1 MRQSRELTRAGLVA
15 GGLALCVTYVLWPL
29 LTAGADVVPGRD
41 SVNNYYWELF
51 TRMAFA
57 EGRLPHWNPYY
68 FTGFPHLS
76 DPQTMVLY
84 PPAMLLR
91 PLPPASFLVAMA
103 GLHIWWG
110 GVGALFLARMLGLG
124 WPAAAAGAVAA
135 MLGGSTGPWLQNGHL
150 LLLYVA
156 SWLPWAFAFAMIS
169 TRRPTLLPHPALVMV
184 MAMVFLTGYLQGT
197 LYVGAVVGL
206 YFLYASIWPEQGAA
220 SRVTPLLQLVILALL
235 SAGVSAFQLLP
246 TLGLVGEASRTGGLD
261 YRDALK
267 GAWTFRD
274 LTRIFFPFQG
284 LAGDPPHR
292 LMSDA
297 TIYVGWALTCLVP
310 FAFLDRGRRRVIV
323 FLAIVSGLALA
334 LALGDELGV
343 YRLHYALLPGLRVP
357 GRALFLVTFAA
368 AILGAIG
375 LARFADAAA
384 RRDWSTLAAGAALAG
399 VVVTASL
406 STASLQTTNGV
417 VPMHGWPWLPLAL
430 IAGVIVGGAT
440 ATLGGARATG
450 TLVVLL
456 VTVDLLSFVRRAP
469 DLVQVASAETIG
481 EWLGPA
487 IPGRVVS
494 MCENLVASGDLL
506 AIRRPT
512 VDGLGGLALAGYTDW
527 AYVVKT
533 GQPPPG
539 DGLYRRISDEGGF
552 PARRDLLNASHVS
565 TVLSCGELAAAG
577 LTPVTQGPQVLT
589 HRNEDA
595 WPRAVWTCAPARV
608 SHAEAVERLVA
619 GRYVT
624 GRRLV
629 RVHYVNIR
637 WAPHTTDEQRAA
649 AAARYDLLEGVQH
662 DPTTW
667 RYILANTGEANVQ
680 SLLRDPAIED
690 THGIDRVSGTAIE
703 RPAASSSGPRDELL
717 LGTASCDA
725 LGTVAERA
733 DVTSDGGFIATVN
746 ATDAG
751 YVFVSDAIYPER
763 HALVDGKRVAP
774 QRANLAFTAI
784 PVPAGRHQI
793 ELRYV
798 PTRFYAGIA
807 ITVATLGGWLGAAW
821 VANRRTRRGLRQR
834 EYSSGSH
841 VSPSSDGGAM

>member
-1 MRQSRELTRAGLVA
+1 MRPSRELTLAGLVA
-15 GGLALCVTYVLWPL
+15 GVLALCVAYVLWPL
-29 LTAGADVVPGRD
+29 LNAGVDVVPGRD
-41 SVNNYYWELF
+41 AVNQYYWELF
-51 TRMAFA
+51 TRLAFA
-57 EGRLPHWNPYY
+57 EGRLPHWNPYH
-68 FTGFPHLS
+68 FAGFPHLS
-76 DPQTMVLY
+76 DPQTTVLY

-103 GLHIWWG
+103 ALHIWWG
-110 GVGALFLARMLGLG
+110 GVGALFLARTLGLG
-124 WPAAAAGAVAA
+124 WPAAAAAAVAA
-135 MLGGSTGPWLQNGHL
+135 MLGGSIGPWLHNGHL
-150 LLLYVA
+150 ILLYVA
-156 SWLPWAFAFAMIS
+156 SWLPWALAFAMIS
-169 TRRPTLLPHPALVMV
+169 AARPTLLPHPALVAV
-184 MAMVFLTGYLQGT
+184 MAMAFLAGYPQST
-197 LYVGAVVGL
+197 LYVGAAVGL
-206 YFLYASIWPEQGAA
+206 YFLYASIWPADGAG

-246 TLGLVGEASRTGGLD
+246 TLGLVGEAARTGGLD

-274 LTRIFFPFQG
+274 LTRVLFPFQG
-284 LAGDPPHR
+284 LADDPPHR
-292 LMSDA
+292 LMSGA

-310 FAFLDRGRRRVIV
+310 FAFLDRSRRRMVV

-343 YRLHYALLPGLRVP
+343 YRLHYALFPGLRVP
-357 GRALFLVTFAA
+357 GRALFLVTLAA

-384 RRDWSTLAAGAALAG
+384 WREWSTLAGGAALAA
-399 VVVTASL
+399 VVVSASI
-406 STASLQTTNGV
+406 STASLQATDGV
-417 VPMHGWPWLPLAL
+417 GPMHGWPWLPVAL
-430 IAGVIVGGAT
+430 VAGVIVAGAT
-440 ATLGGARATG
+440 ATLAGARATA

-456 VTVDLLSFVRRAP
+456 VTVDLLGFVRRAP
-469 DLVQVASAETIG
+469 DLVPVASAERIE

-494 MCENLVASGDLL
+494 MCENEVASGDLL

-512 VDGLGGLALAGYTDW
+512 PDGLGGFALAGYADW
-527 AYVVKT
+527 AYLVKT

-539 DGLYRRISDEGGF
+539 DGLYRRISSEGDF

-565 TVLSCGELAAAG
+565 TVLSCGDLAVAG
-577 LTPVTQGPQVLT
+577 LTLVTQGPPVRVQ
-589 HRNEDA
+589 RNEDA

-608 SHAEAVERLVA
+608 SRAEAVDRLVA
-619 GRYVT
+619 GRYVA

-629 RVHYVNIR
+629 RVHYVDIR
-637 WAPHTTDEQRAA
+637 WAPHATDEQRVA

-662 DPTTW
+662 DGTTW
-667 RYILANTGEANVQ
+667 RYILANTGEANVK
-680 SLLRDPAIED
+680 SLLLDPLIED
-690 THGIDRVSGTAIE
+690 THGIDRDSGAMIE
-703 RPAASSSGPRDELL
+703 RPAAPSSVPRDELL
-717 LGTASCDA
+717 LGTASCGA
-725 LGTVAERA
+725 LGTVAGHEDDA
-733 DVTSDGGFIATVN
+733 SDGGFIATVN

-763 HALVDGKRVAP
+763 QALVDGELVAT

-807 ITVATLGGWLGAAW
+807 ITVATLGGWLGAAR
-821 VANRRTRRGLRQR
+821 VADRRRRSMR
-834 EYSSGSH
+834 
-841 VSPSSDGGAM
+841 A

>member
-1 MRQSRELTRAGLVA
+1 MRQSRELTWAGLVA
-15 GGLALCVTYVLWPL
+15 GALAMCVTYVLWPL
-29 LTAGADVVPGRD
+29 LNAGMDVVPGRD
-41 SVNNYYWELF
+41 SVNQYYWELF
-51 TRMAFA
+51 TRLAFS
-57 EGRLPHWNPYY
+57 EGRLPHWNPYH
-68 FTGFPHLS
+68 FAGFPHLS
-76 DPQTMVLY
+76 DPQTTVFY

-91 PLPPASFLVAMA
+91 SLPPASFLMVMA
-103 GLHIWWG
+103 ALHIWWG
-110 GVGALFLARMLGLG
+110 GMGALFLARMLGLG
-124 WPAAAAGAVAA
+124 WPAAAAGAVAT
-135 MLGGSTGPWLQNGHL
+135 MLGGSMGPWLQNGHL

-156 SWLPWAFAFAMIS
+156 SWLPWALALAMIS
-169 TRRPTLLPHPALVMV
+169 ARRPTLLPHPALVAVMV
-184 MAMVFLTGYLQGT
+184 MLFLAGYPQST
-197 LYVGAVVGL
+197 LYVGAAVGL
-206 YFLYASIWPEQGAA
+206 YFLYASMWPADVRAG
-220 SRVTPLLQLVILALL
+220 SRVTPLLQLGILAIL

-246 TLGLVGEASRTGGLD
+246 TLGLVGEAARTGGLD

-274 LTRIFFPFQG
+274 LTRVFFPFQG
-284 LAGDPPHR
+284 LADNPPHR

-310 FAFLDRGRRRVIV
+310 FAFLDRSRRRVVV
-323 FLAIVSGLALA
+323 FLAIVAGLALA
-334 LALGDELGV
+334 LALGDEVGL
-343 YRLHYALLPGLRVP
+343 YRLHHALFPGLRVP

-384 RRDWSTLAAGAALAG
+384 RRDWSTLAGGAAVAAG
-399 VVVTASL
+399 VVTVSIA
-406 STASLQTTNGV
+406 TASLQATDGV
-417 VPMHGWPWLPLAL
+417 VPMHGWPWLPVAL
-430 IAGVIVGGAT
+430 VAGVIAAGAT
-440 ATLGGARATG
+440 ATLAGARATA

-469 DLVQVASAETIG
+469 DAVRVASAETIG

-494 MCENLVASGDLL
+494 MCENEIASGDLL

-512 VDGLGGLALAGYTDW
+512 LDGLGGFALARYADW

-533 GQPPPG
+533 GQPPPA
-539 DGLYRRISDEGGF
+539 DGLYRRISGEGGF
-552 PARRDLLNASHVS
+552 PARRDLLNAGHVS
-565 TVLSCGELAAAG
+565 TVLSCGDLAIPG
-577 LTPVTQGPQVLT
+577 LTRVIQTSRVRV

-595 WPRAVWTCAPARV
+595 WPRAIWTCTPASV
-608 SHAEAVERLVA
+608 SHAEAVDRLVA
-619 GRYVT
+619 GRYVA
-624 GRRLV
+624 GGRLV

-637 WAPHTTDEQRAA
+637 WAPHATGEQRAA
-649 AAARYDLLEGVQH
+649 AAARYDLVEGVQH
-662 DPTTW
+662 DGATW

-680 SLLRDPAIED
+680 SLLRDPVIED
-690 THGIDRVSGTAIE
+690 THGIDRLSGATIE
-703 RPAASSSGPRDELL
+703 RPAARSSGPRDELL
-717 LGTASCDA
+717 LGTAPCGTSGSVAGHDA
-725 LGTVAERA
+725 NA
-733 DVTSDGGFIATVN
+733 SDGGFMATVN
-746 ATDAG
+746 APDAG

-763 HALVDGKRVAP
+763 KALVDGELVAA

-784 PVPAGRHQI
+784 PVPAGRHHI

-807 ITVATLGGWLGAAW
+807 IGVATLGGWLGAAR
-821 VANRRTRRGLRQR
+821 VAAHRRRSMRHT